1 MINVA
6 KIKYNEPIY
15 YAPSYGNSMRVSII
29 KLINDD
35 IALVQLSLKT
45 KKDLKPFSIPIT
57 HIYNKPEDAYRG
69 RREWENYM
77 RKRKRGQ
84 KK

>member
-15 YAPSYGNSMRVSII
+15 YAPSYGNSMKVSII
-29 KLINDD
+29 KLISDN
-35 IALVQLSLKT
+35 IALVKPSLKMQ
-45 KKDLKPFSIPIT
+45 KDFKPFTI
-57 HIYNKPEDAYRG
+57 
-69 RREWENYM
+69 EWENYM

-84 KK
+84 KNDKQKKYN